1 MIGRT
6 KKADSYLACRLKR
19 NVMEEDTNKFDQAD
33 VSVTRGSYTANLLGN
48 IRGHL
53 AGLQG
58 YDIMAL
64 ELIQNA
70 DDAKAHSVA
79 FNITDDALEI
89 WNSGAFTYCGEMTP
103 ACRLMQEDSYSCDF
117 HRIAEV
123 GSGGKLAKSENI
135 GRFGIGFVSAYQV
148 TDHPEIHSSGIKLQL
163 IPEEAQYE
171 CSNIPLETGT
181 KFVLPWAT
189 DPHSIGRKAIGA
201 TPVRTKDIDQLQ
213 LELLAVLRRSL
224 LFLRHIE
231 TAEVRQNGKL
241 LLRCE
246 LNRSEDS
253 SLTIAYSPE
262 NSIERW
268 HIIRGDA
275 EQEAERLAEEYDLL
289 KSLNRSS
296 KFAIALNLDPDYLDK
311 GLLYAFLP
319 SEQNTGLSLH
329 INADFFPEADRK
341 ALIFSGNQ
349 HARYWNE
356 MLISAVAAELAR
368 NPESLGRLIGEEAL
382 WRIIHQAFQITSRD
396 SDYPACFGSFW
407 EQFNDTVPA
416 CKVAIDTNG
425 KLHVPGKIFLP
436 SSTRFS
442 DGQLA
447 ALSRLG
453 VDVVS
458 EKLSP
463 YRNTLSKIGVPTLRL
478 DPLVEILIE
487 SLRNITGESCRTTEE
502 MLKQFWIPLWSIIEE
517 LVPASFI
524 KNRSVDRLKTLRF
537 LVTEDFY
544 TVSAADAYQ
553 CSRRIDARLAA
564 RLFPKMSICSRHV
577 ADHPH
582 ISRLVA
588 DLDLQAVTN
597 HLSKQ
602 ISRHGLEYC
611 INIEADALKDLYAFF
626 PEIDSLGYSPNQVY
640 TALSNLPIWSS
651 SQGLIKASSALL
663 PGNFEDPTGKG
674 ALLNTSALTAAAK
687 QFISEKL
694 GVKTQS
700 ISAFIETVLPSF
712 FDSSGPLDEGRYSIL
727 IRELS
732 NHPELLDHANAVKTL
747 RSLPI
752 LPTQGGGWS
761 RPATVYARTEK
772 LENVLGNVDHLWLDF
787 SKLPVAQSVKSFV
800 DALGVLHSP
809 APIHLVQR
817 LKKLA
822 EAHRPDEAIKKLS
835 AEAFYTLCEVVPG
848 QAGTEPLF
856 EALSKLKAARC
867 LPAKNDEENWYYP
880 DDLYTPFRSEGFE
893 SQVHILDF
901 RNPNRLNNELLQ
913 DIGVKLK
920 VSTDIVVSHLQHC
933 MESGI
938 PPHET
943 CYRILSERAKDDS
956 EVTKLRG
963 TPCIYVEQLQAF
975 VKPSKIYWSQQQL
988 GRFAYR
994 VPANLEHFTNFFDV
1008 VGVKDSP
1015 DVDELVEI
1023 LLEIITEF
1031 FVQSKPLIG
1040 ADRAVYQSCLHHL
1053 AEAFTQ
1059 GNLEQY
1065 NLIQLQKAPC
1075 ILNFDD
1081 YFAHPTEVLLHDS
1094 EWLSKFF
1101 DGNIDTTLCKLDPEL
1116 WVFADALG
1124 VKRLSRACY
1133 LKLDKIVGEKL
1144 PEQEVSKTLGNRAR
1158 VIRRLFHDK
1167 PRTVQERIT
1176 PTFFGLN
1183 VYSTDNI
1190 FLQAI
1195 AVIDSRE
1202 IHAPLCT
1209 ANAFFDQ
1216 TAEELLVTRPVS
1228 DASWAPL
1235 LTSLLLHL
1243 MPDESGSVISNLT
1256 LNLYS
1261 LLNMSPEVADS
1272 HLTSCGIPQLPEDE
1286 EAERYD
1292 LGTQELSELGHN
1304 TSTESEPREGSLDD
1318 LSDEQAYDSLISS
1331 NDEPTKT
1338 EQDSDNASVGAAAHF
1353 DNDRNSIIRESGNT
1367 TGFTPPSPA
1376 QDTQD
1381 GPNWGRKPKRR
1392 SKHKEQWDK
1401 RLLSYVRMNDPSDI
1415 DASDT
1420 GDANEHNL
1428 GVEVIARQAAC
1439 DFEKRRGRVPTQM
1452 PQTHPGYDIE
1462 SLDEETGESRM
1473 IEVKGV
1479 NGEWNQTGVGL
1490 SGLQF
1495 DYSKRYSDAYWLYV
1509 VEFVADSDNIRV
1521 HPIQNPASQV
1531 TSFMFDGNWRA
1542 AAIEEVEDP
1551 TAGFVSG
1558 ARIQHETLGIG
1569 EIIEVKKRGVV
1580 KMLTV
1585 QFEDKPQLTKNVPI
1599 NVHQMQILEPE
1610 DGDDHS

>member
-1 MIGRT
+1 
-6 KKADSYLACRLKR
+6 
-19 NVMEEDTNKFDQAD
+19 MEEDKNKLDQAD

-70 DDAKAHSVA
+70 DDAKAHGVA
-79 FNITDDALEI
+79 FDITDDALVV
-89 WNSGAFTYCGEMTP
+89 WNSGAFTYCGEMSP
-103 ACRLMQEDSYSCDF
+103 VCRLMQEDNYSCDF
-117 HRIAEV
+117 HRIADV

-163 IPEEAQYE
+163 IPEEAQYA

-181 KFVLPWAT
+181 KFVLPWAMN
-189 DPHSIGRKAIGA
+189 PHSIGRRAIGA
-201 TPVRTKDIDQLQ
+201 TPVRAGDIDQLQ
-213 LELLAVLRRSL
+213 LEVLAVLRRSL

-231 TAEVRQNGKL
+231 TTEVRRNGKL

-246 LNRSEDS
+246 LNRSDDS
-253 SLTIAYSPE
+253 SLTITYSPE
-262 NSIERW
+262 HSVERW

-275 EQEAERLAEEYDLL
+275 EQEAERLAKEYDLL

-296 KFAIALNLDPDYLDK
+296 KFAIALNLDPDYQDK

-319 SEQNTGLSLH
+319 TEQNTGLPLH

-341 ALIFSGNQ
+341 ALIFSGTQ

-356 MLISAVAAELAR
+356 MLISAAAAELAR

-382 WRIIHQAFQITSRD
+382 WRIIHQAFQIASRD
-396 SDYPACFGSFW
+396 SDYPACFKAFW
-407 EQFNDTVPA
+407 KQFNGTVPA

-425 KLHVPGKIFLP
+425 ELHVPSEIFLP

-442 DGQLA
+442 DGQLS
-447 ALSRLG
+447 ALNRLG
-453 VDVVS
+453 ANVVS

-478 DPLVEILIE
+478 DPLIAILRAN
-487 SLRNITGESCRTTEE
+487 LCNITGESCRTTEE
-502 MLKQFWIPLWSIIEE
+502 MLKQFWVPLWSIIEE
-517 LVPASFI
+517 LMPANFF
-524 KNRSVDRLKTLRF
+524 KNRLVDQLKTLRF
-537 LVTEDFY
+537 LVTEGLY

-553 CSRRIDARLAA
+553 CSRIINASLAA
-564 RLFPKMSICSRHV
+564 RLFPKMFICSRHI
-577 ADHPH
+577 ADHPN
-582 ISRLVA
+582 ISKLVA

-602 ISRHGLEYC
+602 ISRHDLEYC
-611 INIEADALKDLYAFF
+611 INIEADALKDIYDFF
-626 PEIDSLGYSPNQVY
+626 PEIDNLGYSSNQVY
-640 TALSNLPIWSS
+640 KALSNLPIWSS

-674 ALLNTSALTAAAK
+674 ALLNTSVLTATAK

-700 ISAFIETVLPSF
+700 ISAFVETMLPTF
-712 FDSSGPLDEGRYSIL
+712 FDSSGPLDESRYSIL

-732 NHPELLDHANAVKTL
+732 NHPELLDHTNAFKTL
-747 RSLPI
+747 QSLPI

-761 RPATVYARTEK
+761 EPASVYARTEQ
-772 LENVLGNVDHLWLDF
+772 LENVLGNDDHLWLDF

-817 LKKLA
+817 LKNLA
-822 EAHRPDEAIKKLS
+822 EAHHPDETVKKLS
-835 AEAFYTLCEVVPG
+835 AEAFYTLCEVVHG
-848 QAGTEPLF
+848 QAGTETLS
-856 EALSKLKAARC
+856 EAVSKLKAARC
-867 LPAKNDEENWYYP
+867 LPAKNDEKNWYYP
-880 DDLYTPFRSEGFE
+880 VDLYTPFRSEGFE
-893 SQVHILDF
+893 SQAHILDF
-901 RNPNRLNNELLQ
+901 RNTNRLNTELLE

-920 VSTDIVVSHLQHC
+920 APTELVVSHLQHC
-933 MESGI
+933 MENGT

-963 TPCIYVEQLQAF
+963 TSCIYVEKLQAF

-994 VPANLEHFTNFFDV
+994 VPPNLEHFTNFFNV

-1023 LLEIITEF
+1023 LLEIIAEF
-1031 FVQSKPLIG
+1031 FEQSKPLTG

-1059 GNLEQY
+1059 GSLEQH
-1065 NLIQLQKAPC
+1065 NLVQLQKAPC

-1081 YFAHPTEVLLHDS
+1081 YFVHPDEVLLHDS
-1094 EWLSKFF
+1094 EWLAKFF
-1101 DGNIDTTLCKLDPEL
+1101 DGNMDQGLCKLDPEL
-1116 WVFADALG
+1116 WIFADALG
-1124 VKRLSRACY
+1124 VKRLSRACH

-1158 VIRRLFHDK
+1158 VILRLFHDK
-1167 PRTVQERIT
+1167 PRTIQERIT
-1176 PTFFGLN
+1176 PTLFNLS
-1183 VYSTDNI
+1183 VYSTDNT

-1195 AVIDSRE
+1195 AVIDSQE
-1202 IHAPLCT
+1202 IHAPVCS

-1216 TAEELLVTRPVS
+1216 ETNELLVTRPIS
-1228 DASWAPL
+1228 NASWAPI
-1235 LTSLLLHL
+1235 LTSLLHHL
-1243 MPDESGSVISNLT
+1243 MPEESGSAISNLT
-1256 LNLYS
+1256 LSLYS
-1261 LLNMSPEVADS
+1261 LLNMSPEVADT
-1272 HLTSCGIPQLPEDE
+1272 HLTSCGIPPLPENE
-1286 EAERYD
+1286 EVDGYD
-1292 LGTQELSELGHN
+1292 LSTQELGELGHN
-1304 TSTESEPREGSLDD
+1304 STENEPVEGSMNNF
-1318 LSDEQAYDSLISS
+1318 SDEPACEAHSGSE
-1331 NDEPTKT
+1331 DEPTKT
-1338 EQDSDNASVGAAAHF
+1338 EPGSDTTSVTRFNSESNLATKEPGNSDSTAHNGQDRSSGSDN
-1353 DNDRNSIIRESGNT
+1353 
-1367 TGFTPPSPA
+1367 
-1376 QDTQD
+1376 
-1381 GPNWGRKPKRR
+1381 KPKRR

-1401 RLLSYVRMNDPSDI
+1401 RLLSYVKRRDPSND
-1415 DASDT
+1415 DTSAT
-1420 GDANEHNL
+1420 GDGNEHNL
-1428 GVEVIARQAAC
+1428 GVEVIARQAVC

-1462 SLDEETGESRM
+1462 SLDTETGESRM

-1495 DYSKRYSDAYWLYV
+1495 DYAKKYNDSYWLYV
-1509 VEFVADSDNIRV
+1509 IEFAADPDNIRV

-1531 TSFMFDGNWRA
+1531 TSFMFDGNWRGA
-1542 AAIEEVEDP
+1542 A
-1551 TAGFVSG
+1551 
-1558 ARIQHETLGIG
+1558 L
-1569 EIIEVKKRGVV
+1569 
-1580 KMLTV
+1580 
-1585 QFEDKPQLTKNVPI
+1585 
-1599 NVHQMQILEPE
+1599 
-1610 DGDDHS
+1610 